1 LLSAGSIFAARTPT
15 RPVFTSP
22 RRQTNVYVVLS
33 AHAENLM
40 TALENLK
47 RLGLALPAARP
58 GVGNYEPWVRTGSLV
73 MTSGQSAWLD
83 GVLQYPGRLGAE
95 VSDEEGYQS
104 ARLAALNGIA
114 QLQAAT
120 GDLEKVRQVVRVEGL
135 VHCAPGYRGHPEVLN
150 GASDLLREVFGD
162 RGRHTRTSLG
172 ISDMAL
178 NASVMLMFWAE
189 VAD

>member
-1 LLSAGSIFAARTPT
+1 
-15 RPVFTSP
+15 
-22 RRQTNVYVVLS
+22 
-33 AHAENLM
+33 M
-40 TALENLK
+40 TALENLAK
-47 RLGLALPAARP
+47 LGLTLPEARP
-58 GVGNYEPWVRTGSLV
+58 GVANYEAWVRTGNLV
-73 MTSGQSAWLD
+73 MTSGQAAWRD
-83 GVLQYPGRLGAE
+83 GILHFPGRLGAE

-104 ARLAALNGIA
+104 ARLACLNGIA

-135 VHCAPGYRGHPEVLN
+135 VHCAPGYRGHPHVLD
-150 GASDLLREVFGD
+150 GASDLLRDVFED

-178 NASVMLMFWAE
+178 NASIMLMFWAE

>member
-1 LLSAGSIFAARTPT
+1 
-15 RPVFTSP
+15 
-22 RRQTNVYVVLS
+22 
-33 AHAENLM
+33 M

-47 RLGLALPAARP
+47 RLGLTLPPAPA
-58 GVGNYEPWVRTGSLV
+58 GVGNYEAWVRTGNLV
-73 MTSGQSAWLD
+73 MTSGQVAWVD
-83 GVLQYPGRLGAE
+83 GVLRYPGRLGAE

-135 VHCAPGYRGHPEVLN
+135 VHCAPGFHGHPQVLN
-150 GASDLLREVFGD
+150 GASDLLREVFED

-178 NASVMLMFWAE
+178 DASVMLMFWAE

>member
-1 LLSAGSIFAARTPT
+1 
-15 RPVFTSP
+15 
-22 RRQTNVYVVLS
+22 
-33 AHAENLM
+33 M

-47 RLGLALPAARP
+47 RLGLTLPEARP
-58 GVGNYEPWVRTGSLV
+58 GVGNYEAWIRTGNLV

-83 GVLQYPGRLGAE
+83 GVLRYPGRLGAE

-120 GDLEKVRQVVRVEGL
+120 GGDLEKVRQVVRVEGL